1 MIRRRHLL
9 GLLALSMRPVMP
21 HRAFAQPPYPN
32 RPLRLVIPF
41 PPGGGYDAPPRALP
55 RSQFSSRNSEATTSP
70 PFNMLPWSPFVTGPA
85 WISAPLSSRGPGTV
99 TGRSGQRS
107 GHQTPMRRTIGASEH
122 RRKCASRKQGGADEA
137 SPQGDP
143 ERRAIRFR
151 DQREETIMELCRS
164 ALRRLGAALII
175 GLGFISGASAQSG
188 NPIRIGMSLAL
199 TGAGAAP
206 SKVINTALEIWRD
219 DVNAKGGLLGRP
231 VELVVYDDQSAPAN
245 VPNIYT
251 KLITVDKVDLL
262 LGPYGT
268 NFVAP
273 AMPTIIQN
281 NKLTISFTA
290 IGINDKF
297 HYPKYFS
304 MVSVG
309 PEGVDSF
316 SIGFFDMAAA
326 QQPQPQTVAILAADA
341 EFAQSAAA
349 GARNQIKRHGFK
361 LVYDQSYPPNTTDF
375 APVVR
380 AVRATNPDIVYIG
393 AYPPD
398 NVGIIRAANEIGLA
412 PKMMGGAMIGML
424 VTPMK
429 VQLGPIANGL
439 ITGENFAAAM
449 TKQIAGA
456 TDFLT
461 RYGEK
466 AVAARIDPFGFA
478 WGPFAYSA
486 GQVLAQAVTETKS
499 LDHDKLAEYMHKAS
513 FKTVSGDFSFGKDG
527 EWSKS
532 RMFWTQVQ
540 NAQPNNLDQFRDGT
554 AQPIV
559 WPPEARTGTLIYP
572 YEKARQK

>member
-1 MIRRRHLL
+1 
-9 GLLALSMRPVMP
+9 
-21 HRAFAQPPYPN
+21 
-32 RPLRLVIPF
+32 
-41 PPGGGYDAPPRALP
+41 
-55 RSQFSSRNSEATTSP
+55 
-70 PFNMLPWSPFVTGPA
+70 
-85 WISAPLSSRGPGTV
+85 
-99 TGRSGQRS
+99 
-107 GHQTPMRRTIGASEH
+107 
-122 RRKCASRKQGGADEA
+122 
-137 SPQGDP
+137 
-143 ERRAIRFR
+143 
-151 DQREETIMELCRS
+151 MELCRS

-188 NPIRIGMSLAL
+188 NPIRVGMSLAL

-281 NKLTISFTA
+281 NKMTISFTA

-297 HYPKYFS
+297 HYSKYFS
-304 MVSVG
+304 MV
-309 PEGVDSF
+309 
-316 SIGFFDMAAA
+316 FFDLAAA
-326 QQPQPQTVAILAADA
+326 QTPKPQTVAILAADA
-341 EFAQSAAA
+341 EFAQSAAH
-349 GARNQIKRHGFK
+349 GAREEIKKHGLK
-361 LVYDQSYPPNTTDF
+361 IVYDKSYPPSTTDF

-380 AVRATNPDIVYIG
+380 AMRATDPDIVYIG

-398 NVGIIRAANEIGLA
+398 NVGIIRAANEIGLT

-424 VTPMK
+424 VTPIK
-429 VQLGPIANGL
+429 VQLGPVANGL
-439 ITGENFAAAM
+439 IVGENFAAALAP
-449 TKQIAGA
+449 KIPGSA
-456 TDFLT
+456 DFLK

-466 AVAARIDPFGFA
+466 AAAVQIDSLGFA

-486 GQVLAQAVTETKS
+486 GQALAQAVTETKS

-513 FKTVSGDFSFGKDG
+513 FKTVSGDFSFGADG
-527 EWSKS
+527 EWSKA
-532 RMFWTQVQ
+532 RMVWTQVQ
-540 NAQPNNLDQFRDGT
+540 NAQPNNLDQFRDGK

-559 WPPEARTGTLIYP
+559 WPPEAKTGTLIYP

>member
-1 MIRRRHLL
+1 
-9 GLLALSMRPVMP
+9 
-21 HRAFAQPPYPN
+21 
-32 RPLRLVIPF
+32 
-41 PPGGGYDAPPRALP
+41 
-55 RSQFSSRNSEATTSP
+55 
-70 PFNMLPWSPFVTGPA
+70 
-85 WISAPLSSRGPGTV
+85 
-99 TGRSGQRS
+99 
-107 GHQTPMRRTIGASEH
+107 
-122 RRKCASRKQGGADEA
+122 
-137 SPQGDP
+137 
-143 ERRAIRFR
+143 
-151 DQREETIMELCRS
+151 MELCRS

-188 NPIRIGMSLAL
+188 NPIRVGMSLAL

-206 SKVINTALEIWRD
+206 SKVINTALEMWRD

-281 NKLTISFTA
+281 NKMTISFTA

-297 HYPKYFS
+297 HYSKYFS

-309 PEGVDSF
+309 PEGVNAF
-316 SIGFFDMAAA
+316 SIGFFDLAAA
-326 QQPQPQTVAILAADA
+326 QTPKPQTVAILAADA
-341 EFAQSAAA
+341 EFAQSAAH
-349 GARNQIKRHGFK
+349 GAREEIKKHGFK
-361 LVYDQSYPPNTTDF
+361 IVYDKSYPPSTTDF

-380 AVRATNPDIVYIG
+380 AMRATDPDIVYIG

-398 NVGIIRAANEIGLA
+398 NVGIIRAANEIGLS

-424 VTPMK
+424 VTPIK
-429 VQLGPIANGL
+429 VQLGPVANGL
-439 ITGENFAAAM
+439 IVGENFAAALA
-449 TKQIAGA
+449 KKAAAVQI
-456 TDFLT
+456 DSL
-461 RYGEK
+461 
-466 AVAARIDPFGFA
+466 GFA

-486 GQVLAQAVTETKS
+486 GQVLAQAVTETRS
-499 LDHDKLAEYMHKAS
+499 LDHDKLAEYMHQAS
-513 FKTVSGDFSFGKDG
+513 FKTVSGDFSFGADG
-527 EWSKS
+527 EWSKA
-532 RMFWTQVQ
+532 RMVWTQVQ
-540 NAQPNNLDQFRDGT
+540 NAQPNNLDQFRDGK